1 MYSFDCLINALRAA
15 VTVGTS
21 AHKISQQ
28 KKTKMVVVHL
38 VLFILVVQR
47 KAKAGI

>member
-28 KKTKMVVVHL
+28 KKKNGSGTPGT
-38 VLFILVVQR
+38 FYTR
-47 KAKAGI
+47 GSAKS